1 MKDSCYNFDPM
12 KFHKNDNNKAVSKDK
27 TPIIK
32 EHIIEVPQE
41 QGLSKEEFDN
51 NIMQQIQKNNAG
63 MDKDLQDAIV
73 KKAWESY
80 QRNVE
85 SEQEDNGNV

>member
-1 MKDSCYNFDPM
+1 MQVYKDYST
-12 KFHKNDNNKAVSKDK
+12 KNESFLKVATQLKEK
-27 TPIIK
+27 GIK
-32 EHIIEVPQE
+32 NYDFM
-41 QGLSKEEFDN
+41 LTLL
-51 NIMQQIQKNNAG
+51 
-63 MDKDLQDAIV
+63 DKDLQDVIV